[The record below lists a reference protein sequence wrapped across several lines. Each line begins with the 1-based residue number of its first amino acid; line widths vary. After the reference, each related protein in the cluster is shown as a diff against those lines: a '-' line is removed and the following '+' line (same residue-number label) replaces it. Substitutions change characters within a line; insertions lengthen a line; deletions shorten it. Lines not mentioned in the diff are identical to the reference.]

1 MYETTENTWRE
12 RDSVFTSSMTNRALS
27 IPSIVFFFLFHM
39 LVRIVLS
46 TSPFKTGVT
55 KRSEKSGNAARN
67 YAKCEDESV
76 SEISLLFPNIAS
88 RPN

>member
-55 KRSEKSGNAARN
+55 KRSEKSGIT
-67 YAKCEDESV
+67 ESV
-76 SEISLLFPNIAS
+76 RTKAYRKFLFYSQISRVDLIS
-88 RPN
+88 